1 MAILSGSVPPSYAS
15 TLLTAIITQLM
26 TPVENTMT

>member
-1 MAILSGSVPPSYAS
+1 MAILSGSTPSYAS